1 MPDMLAIV
9 SKGVFEKDAGK
20 AKLGRVLPLA
30 GYASASK
37 HLAKLDA
44 TSRLFLVTV
53 RPPKEALWLVA
64 VLENL
69 VFDGQKWSATPN
81 STRMTDVTL
90 LKDQL
95 RFDSG
100 KGIVAKPGALGMSL
114 QTPRVLTAADAKL
127 LLEAAAASKTRIP
140 APRPVNLAKHE
151 ERSPLPCLCK
161 QCWAAAPDRL
171 EFQGTEFVRANVQAR
186 SRVLWFW
193 LPATLSDDLVA
204 VQQAVQAR
212 LYSRI
217 QPFPDE
223 AKSAASEGSDEDEDE
238 A

>member
-20 AKLGRVLPLA
+20 AKLGRVLPFA

-37 HLAKLDA
+37 HLAKLDT

-69 VFDGQKWSATPN
+69 VFDGQKWTATPN
-81 STRMTDVTL
+81 STRLTDVTL
-90 LKDQL
+90 IKDQL
-95 RFDSG
+95 QFDSG

-127 LLEAAAASKTRIP
+127 LLDAAAAGQTRTP
-140 APRPVNLAKHE
+140 APRPVNLTRHE

-161 QCWAAAPDRL
+161 RCFPAAPPRL
-171 EFQGTEFVRANVQAR
+171 EFQGSEFVRTNVEAR

-193 LPATLSDDLVA
+193 IPATLGDDLAQVQRA
-204 VQQAVQAR
+204 VKAR
-212 LYSRI
+212 LCSRI

-223 AKSAASEGSDEDEDE
+223 AKSAESEGSDEAEDE

>member
-20 AKLGRVLPLA
+20 AKLGQVLPFA
-30 GYASASK
+30 GYSSASK
-37 HLAKLDA
+37 HLARLDA

-81 STRMTDVTL
+81 STRLTDVTL

-127 LLEAAAASKTRIP
+127 LQEAAAASKTRIR

-151 ERSPLPCLCK
+151 ER
-161 QCWAAAPDRL
+161 
-171 EFQGTEFVRANVQAR
+171 
-186 SRVLWFW
+186 
-193 LPATLSDDLVA
+193 LSL
-204 VQQAVQAR
+204 
-212 LYSRI
+212 I
-217 QPFPDE
+217 HI
-223 AKSAASEGSDEDEDE
+223 
-238 A
+238 